1 MSMNQKGETGRFA
14 RAPSLIK
21 NGIGGQKFPMFHLGR
36 GDIANLAGIPYTLWN
51 TFTETASGG
60 YTMAPFEIGRP
71 VAGEYDPYFDGYVAR
86 VTETDILAALA
97 SQKEELIGLI
107 SGVGEE
113 KGGYRYAE
121 GKWSIRQVIGHVID
135 AERVFGYRAVCIAR
149 GDQTPLPSFDEGPY
163 AAAAG
168 SDGVPLA
175 ELLGEFRSLRESHEL
190 MFKHFPR
197 EAWTRRGN
205 SAGSPTTPRA
215 IAFIITGHARHH
227 AAVLA
232 ERYLKTR

>member
-1 MSMNQKGETGRFA
+1 
-14 RAPSLIK
+14 
-21 NGIGGQKFPMFHLGR
+21 MFHPGR
-36 GDIANLAGIPYTLWN
+36 GDIANLTGIPYTVLDR
-51 TFTETASGG
+51 FTKTVSGG
-60 YTMAPFEIGRP
+60 QTMTAFEIGRP
-71 VAGEYDPYFDGYVAR
+71 VAGEYDPYFDGYIAR
-86 VTETDILAALA
+86 VTETDILAVLA
-97 SQKEELIGLI
+97 SQKKEFIGLI

-113 KGGYRYAE
+113 RGGYRYAE

-175 ELLGEFRSLRESHEL
+175 ELVGEFRSLRESHEM
-190 MFKHFPR
+190 MFKHLPR
-197 EAWTRRGN
+197 EAWTRKGN

-215 IAFIITGHARHH
+215 IAFIIAGHARHH
-227 AAVLA
+227 ASVLA